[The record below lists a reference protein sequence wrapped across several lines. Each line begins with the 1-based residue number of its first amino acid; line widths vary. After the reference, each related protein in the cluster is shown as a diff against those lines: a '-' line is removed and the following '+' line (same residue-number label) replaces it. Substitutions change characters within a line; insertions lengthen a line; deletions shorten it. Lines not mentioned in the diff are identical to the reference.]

1 MVDYGALLIV
11 RLLFRTFIVL
21 IFRGNSMLANNKYLS
36 RGILAIVLS
45 ALSTKVFAD
54 ELNGANTAWIL
65 TSTALVLFMT
75 IPGLSLFYGG
85 LVRSKNVLSV
95 LMQCFAITCMASLIW
110 FAFGYSLAFGDGGS
124 MNAWIGN
131 LDNLLMGNIKEDSMA
146 GDIPESVFAMFQMTF
161 AVITPALIVGA
172 FAERMRFSAM
182 LLFSAL
188 WLIVVYAPITH
199 WVWGGGWLAEMG
211 LLDFAGGT
219 VVHITAGVAALVA
232 ALVLGN
238 RKGFPTQAMPPHNLT
253 MTVTGAG
260 MLWVG
265 WFGFNAGSALAA
277 NGDAGMAM
285 LVTHISAAAGS
296 MAWMMM
302 EWIKYG
308 KPSVLGIVTGMVAGL
323 GTITPA
329 SGFVGPGGALVIGFS
344 AGIICYYATQTIK
357 QRWKIDDSLDVFP
370 VHGVGGILGTFYAGI
385 FASDALGVF
394 SGQGYNEGM
403 NMASQVQVQIVGI
416 AATFVYTGIATFILL
431 KLVDK
436 LLVLRIDEEDET
448 SGLDLTEHNERGYD
462 L

>member
-1 MVDYGALLIV
+1 MLI
-11 RLLFRTFIVL
+11 
-21 IFRGNSMLANNKYLS
+21 
-36 RGILAIVLS
+36 ILPMHA
-45 ALSTKVFAD
+45 FAGD
-54 ELNGANTAWIL
+54 LNAANTSWVL

-95 LMQCFAITCMASLIW
+95 LMQCFAITCLASIIW

-124 MNAWIGN
+124 MNAYIGN
-131 LDNLLMGNIKEDSMA
+131 LDNIFLGKLTEDSMA

-161 AVITPALIVGA
+161 AIITPALIVGA

-182 LLFSAL
+182 LLFSGL
-188 WLIVVYAPITH
+188 WLVAVYAPITH
-199 WVWGGGWLAEMG
+199 WVWGGGWLGEMG

-219 VVHITAGVAALVA
+219 VVHITAGVGALVA

-238 RKGFPTQAMPPHNLT
+238 RKGFPRQAMPPHNLT

-265 WFGFNAGSALAA
+265 WFGFNGGSALAA

-296 MAWMMM
+296 LSWMMM
-302 EWIKYG
+302 EWTKHG

-329 SGFVGPGGALVIGFS
+329 SGFVGPAGALVIGFS
-344 AGIICYYATQTIK
+344 AGIICYYATQAIK
-357 QRWKIDDSLDVFP
+357 QRFQIDDSLDVFP
-370 VHGVGGILGTFYAGI
+370 VHGVGGILGTLLAGV

-403 NMASQVQVQIVGI
+403 DMISQVSVQVIGI
-416 AATFVYTGIATFILL
+416 IATFTYTAVVTYVLL

-436 LLVLRIDEEDET
+436 LLVLRVDEEGEMR
-448 SGLDLTEHNERGYD
+448 GLDLVEHDERGYD